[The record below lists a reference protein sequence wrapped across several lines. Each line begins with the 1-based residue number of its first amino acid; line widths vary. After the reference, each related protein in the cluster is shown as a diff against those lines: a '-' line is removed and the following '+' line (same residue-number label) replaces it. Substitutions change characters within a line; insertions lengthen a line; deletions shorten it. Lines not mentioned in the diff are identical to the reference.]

1 MLPEKSFAVSPQIE
15 VSERFALVPVSVI
28 ASLTAKVRPSA
39 VIVYVALASFADRSG
54 VCWPSRKTLA
64 AITNLTV
71 DHISHATSELRDAGF
86 LTKEVGNNGLTVYR
100 LTVVPLRKAPD
111 KTRSEAFQTAS
122 RPDKH
127 EATPPVRANNP
138 PCSCEQTGT
147 NQGTDQKTREAAEAF
162 TATTSDEVKP
172 TAVKA
177 PAVVSL
183 SDIRQKPK
191 TPLPDDWKLPDDFRE
206 RARKTRPD
214 LENRLDTVAENF
226 ADYHRSKGTLS
237 RCWASEW
244 DRWIRRERQVDER
257 HGRLPVVRRYP
268 VPGREK
274 EPPTAL
280 EQAAIE
286 ASNRKFQEQCREMGL
301 IRQPKGLDVAGSPGR
316 LKASPGNGHKASP
329 LKDSLKALGVRLRS

>member
-1 MLPEKSFAVSPQIE
+1 MVSTRTVEYETMLSQVAPVVSPKIE

-39 VIVYVALASFADRSG
+39 VIVYVALASFADRGG

-64 AITNLTV
+64 AMTNISV

-86 LTKEVGNNGLTVYR
+86 LVKETGKNGLTVYR
-100 LTVVPLRKAPD
+100 LTIVPLRKSPEPAE
-111 KTRSEAFQTAS
+111 R
-122 RPDKH
+122 
-127 EATPPVRANNP
+127 PPVHVNTP
-138 PCSCEQTGT
+138 PCSYEQTGT
-147 NQGTDQKTREAAEAF
+147 DKGTNQKTREA
-162 TATTSDEVKP
+162 ATTSDEVKAP
-172 TAVKA
+172 AVKA
-177 PAVVSL
+177 QAVVSL
-183 SDIRQKPK
+183 SEIQQK
-191 TPLPDDWKLPDDFRE
+191 PLPDDWVLPDDFRE

-214 LENRLDTVAENF
+214 LTSRLDSIAENF

-244 DRWIRRERQVDER
+244 NRWIRRERQVDER

-268 VPGREK
+268 VPGCEK

-301 IRQPKGLDVAGSPGR
+301 IRQPHGLVGAGSPER
-316 LKASPGNGHKASP
+316 LGGSPLKVSPPERYKASP
-329 LKDSLKALGVRLRS
+329 LKDSLKALGIRLR